1 MALNRVRTGAIIIAG
16 SGMCNGGRI
25 RHHLKH
31 NVWRDGCHVVI
42 VGFQAEGTT
51 GRALVDGAKH
61 INLWGERVRV
71 AARVHTI
78 GGLSAHAGQDGLL
91 QWYAGFEGRPPVAL
105 VHGEP
110 AAQEALA
117 ARLAT
122 DHGVRAV
129 LPQRGQTLDLLGLG
143 RSPRG

>member
-1 MALNRVRTGAIIIAG
+1 M
-16 SGMCNGGRI
+16 
-25 RHHLKH
+25 
-31 NVWRDGCHVVI
+31 
-42 VGFQAEGTT
+42 
-51 GRALVDGAKH
+51 DGAKH

>member
-1 MALNRVRTGAIIIAG
+1 MAATCDVCGKRPFFGKSVSHSHVRTSRRWDPNIQ
-16 SGMCNGGRI
+16 R
-25 RHHLKH
+25 
-31 NVWRDGCHVVI
+31 V
-42 VGFQAEGTT
+42 
-51 GRALVDGAKH
+51 RALVDGAKH

-91 QWYAGFEGRPPVAL
+91 QWYAGFERRPPVAL